1 LRAQQ
6 YLSRGSKLI
15 LRKSDSAVAIA
26 MDRETKSATELQ
38 ALRVLCDEAAPRE
51 ERQRLMQ
58 SLSHHAFI
66 EPEHQV
72 VFESI
77 CALFPR
83 GPISAAQLRVH
94 LNNRG
99 FPDTD
104 VEKYFQPARARNIEH
119 LPVDKTAL

>member
-1 LRAQQ
+1 
-6 YLSRGSKLI
+6 
-15 LRKSDSAVAIA
+15 
-26 MDRETKSATELQ
+26 MDRETQFAAELQ
-38 ALRVLCDEAAPRE
+38 ALRTLCDEAAPRS

-58 SLSHHAFI
+58 SLNQHTFI

-77 CALFPR
+77 RALFPR

-94 LNNRG
+94 LNNRA

-104 VEKYFQPARARNIEH
+104 VEKYFQPAPSEPIKQGAT
-119 LPVDKTAL
+119 DKVTP

>member
-1 LRAQQ
+1 
-6 YLSRGSKLI
+6 
-15 LRKSDSAVAIA
+15 
-26 MDRETKSATELQ
+26 MDRQTQFAAELK
-38 ALRVLCDEAAPRE
+38 ALRTLCDEAIARNL
-51 ERQRLMQ
+51 RQNLIQ
-58 SLSHHAFI
+58 SLGPHAFK

-83 GPISAAQLRVH
+83 GPISQEQLRVH

-104 VEKYFQPARARNIEH
+104 ANKYFQAAADEQSSVERTGNGTP
-119 LPVDKTAL
+119 

>member
-1 LRAQQ
+1 
-6 YLSRGSKLI
+6 
-15 LRKSDSAVAIA
+15 
-26 MDRETKSATELQ
+26 MDRETQFATELQ

-51 ERQRLMQ
+51 ERQRLIE
-58 SLSHHAFI
+58 SLSRHAFI

-77 CALFPR
+77 RALFPR
-83 GPISAAQLRVH
+83 GRISAAQLRVH

-104 VEKYFQPARARNIEH
+104 AEKYFQPARAGNIEH
-119 LPVDKTAL
+119 RALDKITP